1 MSIIDY
7 TKKLTMFDSYD
18 IRMIEMMIDQLKL
31 KENPDFAFLNEISLS
46 EVQIYWYT
54 DSDKNVLGGFHLF
67 SFNVIYINEVNWNTL
82 QTLKYANKAQKII
95 QVFPIVIHELCHY
108 WQFKKNPIAYLFLQ
122 LPFIRDWTI
131 EKQTYKIQDYL
142 HQNNVFTGMNIKQ
155 VAEMK
160 KKYGFYSYEFD
171 QKQLRLMNN

>member
-18 IRMIEMMIDQLKL
+18 IQIIEMIIKQLKL
-31 KENPDFAFLNEISLS
+31 KENSDFAFLNEISLS
-46 EVQIYWYT
+46 EVQFYWYT
-54 DSDKNVLGGFHLF
+54 DSDKNILGGFHLF
-67 SFNVIYINEVNWNTL
+67 SFNVIYINEVNWNIT
-82 QTLKYANKAQKII
+82 QELKYTNKAQKII
-95 QVFPIVIHELCHY
+95 QVFPIIIHELCHY
-108 WQFKKNPIAYLFLQ
+108 WQFKKNPIVYLFLQ

-160 KKYGFYSYEFD
+160 KKYNFAPIWFD
-171 QKQLRLMNN
+171 EKQLKFINN